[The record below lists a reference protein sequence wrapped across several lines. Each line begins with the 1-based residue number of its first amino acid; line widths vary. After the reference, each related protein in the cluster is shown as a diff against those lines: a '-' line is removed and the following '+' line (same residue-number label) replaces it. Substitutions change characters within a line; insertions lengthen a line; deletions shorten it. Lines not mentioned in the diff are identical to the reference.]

1 LFAKEQDM
9 KNEASLFES
18 VIDGLVYDLY
28 FPDDMKKAD
37 CYISDEVTQIVQSWT
52 DTTSDNTK
60 KIFISTAYGA
70 FKESKT
76 IQRGLIYSRV
86 VGVVKT
92 INGEKI

>member
-1 LFAKEQDM
+1 
-9 KNEASLFES
+9 
-18 VIDGLVYDLY
+18 
-28 FPDDMKKAD
+28 MKKAD
-37 CYISDEVTQIVQSWT
+37 CFISDEVTQIVQSWT

-70 FKESKT
+70 FKESKI

-86 VGVVKT
+86 VSVVKI